1 MNNKTNE
8 TIFRENYSDSLKTV
22 RIEAPEDVRLVP
34 VGRKVDLLKGDVAS

>member
-8 TIFRENYSDSLKTV
+8 TIFRENYGDSLKTV

-34 VGRKVDLLKGDVAS
+34 VVVVVAMYPL